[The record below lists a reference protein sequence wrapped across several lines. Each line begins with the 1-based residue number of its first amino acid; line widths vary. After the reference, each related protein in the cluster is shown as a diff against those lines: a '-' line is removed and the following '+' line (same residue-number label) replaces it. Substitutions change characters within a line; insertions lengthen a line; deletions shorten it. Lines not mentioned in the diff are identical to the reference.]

1 MAIGVIN
8 NTTVEQVN
16 FRIGDDTTTTDNVY
30 QIDLVKNGERNIVW
44 RKAAVLPAVTFNLSR
59 SPLAPNGISTKVI
72 LSRGRPNRGGSS
84 GDTYT
89 YTYRWVV
96 TGFTITNPG
105 ANLRYGNVNFTF
117 SSNQQILSQP
127 NITANITNGK
137 LTSLTINN
145 GGIFAGTGDR
155 NSSPGGATTAV
166 NKFYGESPPTSFND
180 IVSYTGTN

>member
-44 RKAAVLPAVTFNLSR
+44 RKAAVLPTVTFNLSR
-59 SPLAPNGISTKVI
+59 SPIGGGISTKV
-72 LSRGRPNRGGSS
+72 LRSRGRPNRGGSS
-84 GDTYT
+84 GNTYT

-145 GGIFAGTGDR
+145 GGIFAGIGDR
-155 NSSPGGATTAV
+155 NSSPGGATTAT
-166 NKFYGESPPTSFND
+166 NKYYGESSPTGVNGV
-180 IVSYTGTN
+180 VSYTGTN